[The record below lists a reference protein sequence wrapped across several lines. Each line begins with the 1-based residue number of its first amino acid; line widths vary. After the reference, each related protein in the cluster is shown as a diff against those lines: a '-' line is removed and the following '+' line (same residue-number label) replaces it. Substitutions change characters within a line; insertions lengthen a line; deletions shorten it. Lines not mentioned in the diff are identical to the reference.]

1 MCKTLSPTNP
11 ITFLTEAQMCKTLS
25 ATNPITL
32 TKPQLCKTTLATPLI
47 QTTEAQSCKTSS
59 ASTPLTKMRMS
70 ETSLVTTQIPMTEA
84 QLCKTSSA
92 STSTA
97 LTEAQFSKTSSAAT
111 TSTSFTKAQLNKTSL
126 ATTPTPSSQT
136 LTKVM
141 TKSNTRQK
149 VLGDAQELYQ
159 EPKTMESSFCEGE
172 STCDEPLLSSHMIFI
187 PTIETQTC
195 KTFLTTNSN
204 SGALNASTTMVSE
217 VLAQDARSSEA
228 TEAVP
233 AKSESSPKGLIPDGR
248 SLSHS
253 SASTT
258 STTDQIF

>member
-1 MCKTLSPTNP
+1 MS
-11 ITFLTEAQMCKTLS
+11 TEAQMCKTLS

-32 TKPQLCKTTLATPLI
+32 TKTQLCKTTLATPLI

-59 ASTPLTKMRMS
+59 ASTPSTEMRMS
-70 ETSLVTTQIPMTEA
+70 ETSSAATT
-84 QLCKTSSA
+84 L
-92 STSTA
+92 TA

-111 TSTSFTKAQLNKTSL
+111 TSTSLTKVQLNKTSS
-126 ATTPTPSSQT
+126 ATTPTPSSQI

-141 TKSNTRQK
+141 TKSSPKQK

-159 EPKTMESSFCEGE
+159 RPKTMKSSLCEGK
-172 STCDEPLLSSHMIFI
+172 SMCDEPLLSSHLIFI

-204 SGALNASTTMVSE
+204 SGALNASTTMVPE
-217 VLAQDARSSEA
+217 VLAQDSRSSEA

-233 AKSESSPKGLIPDGR
+233 AKSESFSKGLIPDGR

-258 STTDQIF
+258 STTHQIF

>member
-1 MCKTLSPTNP
+1 
-11 ITFLTEAQMCKTLS
+11 MCKTLS

-32 TKPQLCKTTLATPLI
+32 TKTQLCKTTLATPLI

-59 ASTPLTKMRMS
+59 ASTPLTEMRMS

-97 LTEAQFSKTSSAAT
+97 LTEAQLSKTSSAATTLTALTEAQFSKTSSAAT
-111 TSTSFTKAQLNKTSL
+111 TSTSFTKAQLNKTPL

-172 STCDEPLLSSHMIFI
+172 STCDKPLLSSHMIFI

-233 AKSESSPKGLIPDGR
+233 AKSESSSKGLIPDGR